1 MPGVMRVEGGRDI
14 AVRLGAGHRA
24 YRTIVAGLAPD
35 AELRRLLDA
44 NARPVALPLEG
55 IVLADRLA
63 ARLAVRPGDRIRVEV
78 LTGERRSGDVLVAGT
93 VADLFGLTAYMS
105 LDQLAYFTGEPDTL
119 SSFSVIVDRSQSQQL
134 FARMKEIPRIA
145 TVASK
150 TAMLRNFRESS
161 ARNVLFFT
169 SVLTAFACV
178 IAVGVIYNHAR
189 IALQEHAWEL
199 ATLRVL
205 GFTRGEVSTLLLG
218 ELAFEVA
225 LALPLGAALG
235 YALAWVMVTM
245 EHNDMISIPIVIA
258 PRTYVLAAGAVVLA
272 GVASAMIVR
281 RRIDLLDLVGV
292 LKTRE

>member
-1 MPGVMRVEGGRDI
+1 
-14 AVRLGAGHRA
+14 
-24 YRTIVAGLAPD
+24 
-35 AELRRLLDA
+35 
-44 NARPVALPLEG
+44 
-55 IVLADRLA
+55 
-63 ARLAVRPGDRIRVEV
+63 
-78 LTGERRSGDVLVAGT
+78 
-93 VADLFGLTAYMS
+93 
-105 LDQLAYFTGEPDTL
+105 
-119 SSFSVIVDRSQSQQL
+119 
-134 FARMKEIPRIA
+134 
-145 TVASK
+145 VASK

-199 ATLRVL
+199 ASLRVL

>member
-1 MPGVMRVEGGRDI
+1 M
-14 AVRLGAGHRA
+14 
-24 YRTIVAGLAPD
+24 
-35 AELRRLLDA
+35 
-44 NARPVALPLEG
+44 
-55 IVLADRLA
+55 
-63 ARLAVRPGDRIRVEV
+63 

-199 ATLRVL
+199 ASLRVL